1 MTAPPTMRHVYY
13 SPGSTNMEQSLDVYT
28 PAAPAANVE
37 LPLVVLIVGSAWA
50 GHHAMIHAQT
60 RWWNASGPKT
70 VASLGAVC
78 VCVRHRGTFPLPP
91 PAWLV
96 LALTLTA
103 YAACGRRVAA
113 LVLALQVA
121 HRLIARGSASFDM
134 MMDDVCTALHWVRDH
149 RAELCAPG
157 APPARRLVFGGYS
170 SGAHVAA
177 SLLQRPDLLAA
188 RGLPPPEKLCDGVL
202 YISGVLAV
210 RPSADPAG
218 PPALKSP
225 RPPPHPCRPAGA

>member
-1 MTAPPTMRHVYY
+1 
-13 SPGSTNMEQSLDVYT
+13 
-28 PAAPAANVE
+28 
-37 LPLVVLIVGSAWA
+37 
-50 GHHAMIHAQT
+50 
-60 RWWNASGPKT
+60 
-70 VASLGAVC
+70 
-78 VCVRHRGTFPLPP
+78 
-91 PAWLV
+91 
-96 LALTLTA
+96 
-103 YAACGRRVAA
+103 
-113 LVLALQVA
+113 
-121 HRLIARGSASFDM
+121 M

-218 PPALKSP
+218 PPAP
-225 RPPPHPCRPAGA
+225 APGATPAGAARRRRNPLRPALTDAISRLSFGGGAASLPSPVERTAASPRLPHLLIGCEREVFGLPYLEGAMRVFFAQRQFHERLVRRGVRSTLVDVDSNHWSILSSKGLRDALRDELAGLAPR